1 MKLPRGVSADRL
13 IRALER
19 LGYTVIRQK
28 GNHIRLFHE
37 AVPTHSISVPLHDPL
52 KIGTFHGILAK
63 CPKRNL
69 YPSRKFSICFDFPD
83 QVQP

>member
-1 MKLPRGVSADRL
+1 MKLPRGVSAERL

-28 GNHIRLFHE
+28 GSHIRLFHE

-52 KIGTFHGILAK
+52 KIGTFHGILVEVAQAQ
-63 CPKRNL
+63 
-69 YPSRKFSICFDFPD
+69 SISIQAILDLL
-83 QVQP
+83 